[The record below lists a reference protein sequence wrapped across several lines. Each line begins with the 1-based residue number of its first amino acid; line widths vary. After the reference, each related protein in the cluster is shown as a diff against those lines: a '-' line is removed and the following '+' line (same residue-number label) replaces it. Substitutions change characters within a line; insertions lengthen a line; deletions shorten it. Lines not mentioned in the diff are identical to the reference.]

1 MPSYCLTATCTAEQ
15 RAKHTAESQRSKQHL
30 KTLQAAGLRLPS
42 SSAAGQRARP
52 AGRNR
57 MASSSSAEHYRQLAR
72 ECLQIAQTFPLVTA
86 AIPFWTWRESGGVW
100 PISKSTRPIC
110 EGIGSFSWRLRAA
123 RTGSGQNRRLRAR
136 VIAGRPGKRA
146 RRAAAWGTGGQND
159 GQA

>member
-1 MPSYCLTATCTAEQ
+1 MPSYRCTAEQ
-15 RAKHTAESQRSKQHL
+15 CAN
-30 KTLQAAGLRLPS
+30 QAAEPKIKAAFEQLSGWTE
-42 SSAAGQRARP
+42 SAS
-52 AGRNR
+52 GRTNR
-57 MASSSSAEHYRQLAR
+57 MARLSRTEHYWQLAR
-72 ECLQIAQTFPLVTA
+72 ECLQIAQTFPLATA